1 MKIIKASS
9 DNIEA
14 LAELFDL
21 YRQFYEQP
29 SDISAAKTFLSE
41 RISKN
46 ESKIFV
52 CCDDDGNGMG
62 FTQLYPY
69 FTSVGM
75 KRAWILNDLFV
86 KKEFRKMGAA
96 EELIN
101 AVRKFASETDA
112 AYVMLE
118 THISNDAACKLY
130 EKTGFIKDEE
140 HFYFYLKV

>member
-1 MKIIKASS
+1 MKIIKATS
-9 DNIEA
+9 DHIES

-29 SDISAAKTFLSE
+29 SDIPAVKIFLSE
-41 RISKN
+41 RILKK
-46 ESKIFV
+46 ESEIFL
-52 CCDDDGNGMG
+52 CCDDDDKGVG

-86 KKEFRKMGAA
+86 KKEFRKLGVA

-101 AVRKFASETDA
+101 AVRKFASDTGA

-118 THISNDAACKLY
+118 THISNDTACRLY
-130 EKTGFIKDEE
+130 ERTGFKKDEE
-140 HFYFYLKV
+140 HYYFYLKV

>member
-1 MKIIKASS
+1 MKIIKATSEH
-9 DNIEA
+9 IES

-21 YRQFYEQP
+21 YRQFYEQT
-29 SDISAAKTFLSE
+29 SDIPAAKIFLAE

-46 ESKIFV
+46 ESEIFL
-52 CCDDDGNGMG
+52 CCNDDGNVMG

-86 KKEFRKMGAA
+86 KKEFRKMGA
-96 EELIN
+96 
-101 AVRKFASETDA
+101 VRKFASETDA

-118 THISNDAACKLY
+118 T
-130 EKTGFIKDEE
+130 
-140 HFYFYLKV
+140 

>member
-1 MKIIKASS
+1 MKIIKATSEH
-9 DNIEA
+9 IES

-21 YRQFYEQP
+21 YRQFYEQT
-29 SDISAAKTFLSE
+29 SDIPAAKIFLAE

-46 ESKIFV
+46 ESEIFL
-52 CCDDDGNGMG
+52 CCNDDGNVMG

-96 EELIN
+96 ELLIN

-118 THISNDAACKLY
+118 TQNSNEAACRLY
-130 EKTGFIKDEE
+130 ERTGFVKDDE
-140 HFYFYLKV
+140 HFYYYLKI